1 MSPGIRKFLVTSTL
15 AGFSIKQQHWG
26 EMAWLLGNLL
36 RKDRNMH
43 IFRDTEAYDKSSV
56 RKGIGRDSMG
66 MIFPYAIAP

>member
-1 MSPGIRKFLVTSTL
+1 MSPGRRKFLVTNTL
-15 AGFSIKQQHWG
+15 AGFSIKPQHWG

-56 RKGIGRDSMG
+56 GKG
-66 MIFPYAIAP
+66 